1 MNSAL
6 QILMHIPEIVKYFLG
21 GKFRDDKYKLKFS
34 LDISEEFL
42 TVATSIW
49 KGYSSTYKP
58 DIFKNIVKQ
67 YIEILDTRTQQDSAE
82 LLAQLVELMHKELTG

>member
-1 MNSAL
+1 ML
-6 QILMHIPEIVKYFLG
+6 IV
-21 GKFRDDKYKLKFS
+21 S
-34 LDISEEFL
+34 LNKIAKCLNVYSCISEEFL